1 MLRVII
7 VGLVCIGSTACFEDP
22 GPLLSGDG
30 DGDGDHGDG
39 DPGDGDPG
47 DTGDTGDGDGDCV
60 SDLDWA
66 DVECIDMVCVARP
79 TCAGSWTRVVHSSDL
94 DTELQAEPIGPC
106 FPDGFSQTRCI
117 QAGTEIKCFV
127 GDGVWF
133 APFTCAGSV
142 GSLGWPA
149 WMCGASTPVTSQP
162 WDAAGCHDE
171 LDTSCVA
178 MIGAAAF
185 EIWPD
190 CYIQTLL

>member
-22 GPLLSGDG
+22 GPLLS
-30 DGDGDHGDG
+30 
-39 DPGDGDPG
+39 
-47 DTGDTGDGDGDCV
+47 GDGDCV